1 MTKIL
6 IVLTGG
12 TIGSKI
18 QNNTINVTQNNY
30 LKDFL
35 DSNFK
40 QINFKIIKPLNI
52 LSENSL
58 PSDWNI
64 IIKSI
69 KKNWDNSFAGIIITY
84 GTDTLSYAASAF
96 SQFFYNFDKP
106 VILVS
111 SDKILREK
119 NASGKYNI
127 ISAINFID
135 KEKLQGTFV
144 AYKNPFTFNYTK
156 FLARSTI

>member
-69 KKNWDNSFAGIIITY
+69 KKNWVTNC
-84 GTDTLSYAASAF
+84 
-96 SQFFYNFDKP
+96 
-106 VILVS
+106 
-111 SDKILREK
+111 
-119 NASGKYNI
+119 
-127 ISAINFID
+127 
-135 KEKLQGTFV
+135 
-144 AYKNPFTFNYTK
+144 
-156 FLARSTI
+156 